1 MEETRVVAIP
11 TKDLSEGERVG
22 LMCLQGLA
30 NRRGARMFLMHRP
43 DWDAHWLN
51 WYAYYGI
58 EAEEAG
64 LQGVAGRFGG
74 LVSGFVVWDEK
85 LRDTIPIALTIAG
98 PRSLIATDAKTAA
111 RFAEAPVVEDLR
123 GRWPDKIAA
132 YRWAVENILPQCAR
146 HAVGSLEV
154 NPQAESFWS
163 PAVDYLVAHRAFVHN
178 LRTHPDHPEEAE
190 LWDRAASH
198 MENEALA
205 VGWSVPPDIEA
216 TYVDACSRHGLVQI
230 CSSGGT
236 NLSFHEH
243 VAAKE
248 PLRQNHARES
258 DVELRPEV
266 YITFSQTDGDSL
278 HAMTNLQQGQWASP
292 LRGSVPMGWWIAP
305 RLAAGL
311 GPALLEY
318 YYRTATP
325 NDYFVAGPSGAGY
338 NYPSVY
344 DGLDRYLALTR
355 EHMRLSDT
363 RTIWVINRVVKA
375 LPGAVQHRTKAGDI
389 ALPLKDGNLVED
401 VKNKYGADWLDD
413 DVVARYIEA
422 LPECAGFFQGFETVV
437 GEEDRLIGGK
447 PWIPTKVMIDS
458 PEQGERDIEAYLQAI
473 GYRPGKPAF
482 VSCTVNMCGPMNQR
496 MFEKMLILA
505 RRLQSKGY
513 RLLRPDEFLL
523 LRRKAG

>member
-11 TKDLSEGERVG
+11 MKDLSEGERVG

-30 NRRGARMFLMHRP
+30 NRQAARMFLMHRP

-64 LQGVAGRFGG
+64 LEVVAGRFGG

-85 LRDTIPIALTIAG
+85 LRDTILIAITLAG
-98 PRSLIATDAKTAA
+98 IRGCVATDAKIAA
-111 RFAEAPVVEDLR
+111 RFPEAPIVEDLR
-123 GRWPDKIAA
+123 GRWADKVSA
-132 YRWAVENILPQCAR
+132 YRWAVENILPKCAR
-146 HAVGSLEV
+146 HVIGSLEV
-154 NPQAESFWS
+154 NAQPESFWS

-178 LRTHPDHPEEAE
+178 LCTHPEHPEEAE

-236 NLSFHEH
+236 NLSFHQH
-243 VAAKE
+243 IAAKE

-305 RLAAGL
+305 RLAAALQGHPEGGPSGSPERAGL

-355 EHMRLSDT
+355 EHLRLSDT

-375 LPGAVQHRTKAGDI
+375 LPGGFVQHRTKAGDV
-389 ALPLKDGNLVED
+389 P
-401 VKNKYGADWLDD
+401 
-413 DVVARYIEA
+413 
-422 LPECAGFFQGFETVV
+422 
-437 GEEDRLIGGK
+437 
-447 PWIPTKVMIDS
+447 
-458 PEQGERDIEAYLQAI
+458 
-473 GYRPGKPAF
+473 
-482 VSCTVNMCGPMNQR
+482 
-496 MFEKMLILA
+496 
-505 RRLQSKGY
+505 
-513 RLLRPDEFLL
+513 
-523 LRRKAG
+523 